1 VNGEKGK
8 QGERGKASTENLVKE
23 QVE

>member
-1 VNGEKGK
+1 VNGREGK